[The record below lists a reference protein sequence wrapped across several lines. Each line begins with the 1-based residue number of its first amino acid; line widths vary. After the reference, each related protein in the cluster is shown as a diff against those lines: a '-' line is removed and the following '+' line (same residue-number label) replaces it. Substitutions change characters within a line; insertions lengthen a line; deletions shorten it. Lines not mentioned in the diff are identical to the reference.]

1 MGVALLL
8 AGVGMVI
15 LASALET
22 RPRARVL
29 GDNLPVNAGA
39 TNALDISAH
48 NSPTLARNP
57 TAPTNLAV
65 ANRIDTP
72 QFSCAL
78 HVSFDGGASWLKTP
92 VPAPRDDPKPKCY
105 APDVAFGA
113 DGILYLSFV
122 TLKGTGNVPN
132 AAWIARSRDGGRT
145 FSTPVKVGGPLTF
158 QVRLA
163 ADPVVPRRLHLTWL
177 QADDVGYLRFTRAG
191 NSIRFAR
198 SADGGTSWTAPVR
211 VSGPA
216 HARAVAPS
224 PAVGPR
230 GELYVLYLDL
240 GEDRL
245 DYEGTHLGRG
255 GPPYGGAWKL
265 MLARSLDQGRSWE
278 ETVVEDRLVATE
290 RFLAFL
296 PPYPSLAVDPDDG
309 RLYAAF
315 QDGRLGDADV
325 RLWTSTDRGV
335 RWEGPGRVN
344 DTPERDRTSQY
355 LPKLA
360 VAGNGRLDVVY
371 YDRRADRRNVMNEVS
386 LQSSFDA
393 GESFSRRVRLSDR
406 SFDSRIGFG
415 SERKLPDLGSRLGL
429 VSADRR
435 AMVVWT
441 DTRAGT
447 EASHK
452 QDVSRAVLSFPG
464 GTPLPA
470 AVVHGLVYGGIAVAL
485 AGLGLLGRWLRRGG
499 FAAARD
505 TLRRGSARLRAE

>member
-8 AGVGMVI
+8 AGVGMVM

-57 TAPTNLAV
+57 TAPANLAV

-72 QFSCAL
+72 RYSCAL
-78 HVSFDGGASWLKTP
+78 HVSFDGGASWLQSP
-92 VPAPRDDPKPKCY
+92 VPAPPDVEPKCY
-105 APDVAFGA
+105 APDVAFGS
-113 DGILYLSFV
+113 DGVLYLSFV

-132 AAWIARSRDGGRT
+132 AAWIVRSRDGGRT
-145 FSTPVKVGGPLTF
+145 FSAPVKARGPLAF
-158 QVRLA
+158 QVRLV

-177 QADDVGYLRFTRAG
+177 QADEVGYLRFTRAG

-245 DYEGTHLGRG
+245 DYEGAHRGRG
-255 GPPYGGAWKL
+255 GPPYGGPWKL
-265 MLARSLDQGRSWE
+265 MLARSLDRGGSWE

-325 RLWTSTDRGV
+325 RLWTSTDRGA
-335 RWEGPGRVN
+335 RWEGPARVN

-360 VAGNGRLDVVY
+360 VAGNGRLDVAY
-371 YDRRADRRNVMNEVS
+371 YDRRADRRNLMNEVS
-386 LQSSFDA
+386 LQSSFD
-393 GESFSRRVRLSDR
+393 GGRSFSRRVRLSDR
-406 SFDSRIGFG
+406 PFDSRIGFG
-415 SERKLPDLGSRLGL
+415 SERQLPDLGSRLGL
-429 VSADRR
+429 VSTGRR
-435 AMVVWT
+435 AMAVWS

-447 EASHK
+447 EASLK
-452 QDVSRAVLSFPG
+452 QDLSRAVLTFPRR
-464 GTPLPA
+464 TPP
-470 AVVHGLVYGGIAVAL
+470 AVVHGLFYAGIAIAL